1 MGAFWGCAV
10 IAAVLYACG
19 CEIAKGFNK
28 IAAVIAEISK
38 PSHNTGSPKLP
49 QCTFCNHEIL
59 SWINRGYNYCPHCGR
74 QLRANA

>member
-1 MGAFWGCAV
+1 
-10 IAAVLYACG
+10 
-19 CEIAKGFNK
+19 
-28 IAAVIAEISK
+28 
-38 PSHNTGSPKLP
+38 LP